1 MSNKRADYSK
11 VQANRMLKEFE
22 SLSGVDPLIYSQK
35 PKDAYFRALLYK
47 VLMDFNYMNDR
58 QIAEFF
64 LTKGI
69 TRTRVAVFHA
79 VSKVDIYYLNYSDF
93 RDVYNVYF
101 DDKAEESKE
110 LENKLIEKAKDAS
123 DRAVQNLPQ
132 FIKDDLYFLIHKL
145 PLDKRNEI
153 YELVNLR
160 VKSWDWKSKDKCEI
174 IESSDGLSSRAY

>member
-1 MSNKRADYSK
+1 MSNKRTDYSK
-11 VQANRMLKEFE
+11 TEANRMLKEFQ

-93 RDVYNVYF
+93 RDVYDVYF
-101 DDKAEESKE
+101 DDKAEESRE
-110 LENKLIEKAKDAS
+110 LEYKLKKRSKEAS
-123 DRAVQNLPQ
+123 KRANQELPQ
-132 FIKDDLYFLIHKL
+132 FIKDELYFLVHKL
-145 PLDKRNEI
+145 PLGKRQEI
-153 YELVNLR
+153 YDLVSLR

-174 IESSDGLSSRAY
+174 IEGSDGVSSRAY

>member
-110 LENKLIEKAKDAS
+110 LDNKLIEKAKGAS
-123 DRAVQNLPQ
+123 DRANKK
-132 FIKDDLYFLIHKL
+132 FKEIIKDDLYFLIHKL
-145 PLDKRNEI
+145 PLDKRDEI

>member
-110 LENKLIEKAKDAS
+110 LENKFIEKAKDAS

>member
-1 MSNKRADYSK
+1 MSNKRTDYSK
-11 VQANRMLKEFE
+11 TEANRMLKEFE

-101 DDKAEESKE
+101 DDKIEESKE
-110 LENKLIEKAKDAS
+110 LDNKLMEKAKDAS
-123 DRAVQNLPQ
+123 DRAVQNLPH

>member
-1 MSNKRADYSK
+1 MSNKRTDYSK
-11 VQANRMLKEFE
+11 TEANRMLKEFQ

-110 LENKLIEKAKDAS
+110 LDNKLMEKAKDAS

>member
-22 SLSGVDPLIYSQK
+22 SLSGVDPLIYSQR

-110 LENKLIEKAKDAS
+110 LDNKLIEKAKDAS

>member
-145 PLDKRNEI
+145 PLDKRDEI

>member
-123 DRAVQNLPQ
+123 DRAVKNLPQ

-145 PLDKRNEI
+145 PLDKRDEI

>member
-1 MSNKRADYSK
+1 MSNKRTDYSK
-11 VQANRMLKEFE
+11 TEANRMLKEFQ

-110 LENKLIEKAKDAS
+110 LDNKLMEKAKDAS

-174 IESSDGLSSRAY
+174 IESSDGISSSAY

>member
-1 MSNKRADYSK
+1 MSNKRADYSEVK
-11 VQANRMLKEFE
+11 ANRMLKEFE

-110 LENKLIEKAKDAS
+110 LDDKLIEKAKDAS

-145 PLDKRNEI
+145 PLDKRDEI

>member
-1 MSNKRADYSK
+1 MSNKKADYSK

-110 LENKLIEKAKDAS
+110 LDNKLIEKAKDAS